1 MVIYNAA
8 TRELTAKIV
17 YYGPGLCG
25 KTTNLKVLHDRLEPG
40 TAGKLLNLQTQ
51 SDRTIYFDLLP
62 VELGDIKGYKIRFQ
76 LATVP
81 GQTAFNETRRVV
93 LKGVDGIVFVADS
106 QWTMLPKNLESWQN
120 LKDNLKANGIGFES
134 VPVIVQYNK
143 RDLGDILA
151 VDAMQEALGLSSYP
165 FVEAVASA
173 GRGVTETF
181 KLISKLT
188 FVDLLR
194 RLQGRRAEE
203 ANLPAPVEPTS
214 AADDLQTWKDSLL
227 NRESQPAVPVSRP
240 QRPLSLVPPVSDDAP
255 FDTTELAR
263 GVDDDEDGSPYEV
276 PAPPMGSAYEEPSEP
291 PPPTPASTIRMEAVR
306 IEDPAEPPAAP
317 PDEAE
322 LEIEEPAEVLS
333 PADEVAEYG
342 DSAAGMSTDPS
353 FFPPDTVRDER
364 IELLENRLREMS
376 DRSSS
381 AEVAA
386 ERLQGSV
393 ASLESQVAS
402 VLDRVGGMAERMQEL
417 ERGVSG
423 LQQALS
429 AATERL
435 ASNEEA
441 SRRQGDLEAALR
453 RLEAGLVDADERF
466 LADQGRQ
473 RKDADDIAMALRG
486 LTERAQATDE
496 RMDHLHQAAGSHE
509 EALASQRGE
518 LERLR
523 ALEAHVDGL
532 RDAAERLSGLE
543 GALGGLHDAADR
555 VRALEGAVGPLQ
567 EAADRVRSLEGRIS
581 GVEGLAERTP
591 ALEDQI
597 SSLRAALERL
607 PALEAQISALRDS
620 GERLP
625 GLEQRAES
633 LQRDLRELEST
644 LEEKTH
650 QGRREAEDIRSQIA
664 PLLEER
670 VRRHESDAMLF
681 AEMERLRES
690 LAESLHDIA
699 ERVRSRVRE

>member
-8 TRELTAKIV
+8 TKELTAKIV

-120 LKDNLKANGIGFES
+120 LKDNLKVNGIGFES
-134 VPVIVQYNK
+134 VPVVVQYNK

-203 ANLPAPVEPTS
+203 ANLPTADES
-214 AADDLQTWKDSLL
+214 SMADDLQHWKDSLL
-227 NRESQPAVPVSRP
+227 NRDSQPAIPVQRP
-240 QRPLSLVPPVSDDAP
+240 SRPLSLVPPVPDDAP

-263 GVDDDEDGSPYEV
+263 GVEDDDDDGSPYHVAAPLTSSGENAG
-276 PAPPMGSAYEEPSEP
+276 PASPLVSGP
-291 PPPTPASTIRMEAVR
+291 PPSPASTIRMDAVR
-306 IEDPAEPPAAP
+306 VDEPEPLAPAGGELDADEPP
-317 PDEAE
+317 
-322 LEIEEPAEVLS
+322 EVLS
-333 PADEVAEYG
+333 EADVVAMEFDHPAAAAGGGGDEPSFLPAD
-342 DSAAGMSTDPS
+342 S
-353 FFPPDTVRDER
+353 VRDER
-364 IELLENRLREMS
+364 LDLLERRLREM
-376 DRSSS
+376 DER
-381 AEVAA
+381 AGAGRGET
-386 ERLQGSV
+386 ERLHDTVATLESKV
-393 ASLESQVAS
+393 ASLLQSVAAMS
-402 VLDRVGGMAERMQEL
+402 ERVQGLETGISGLREAIEAASERAASLEGVGTRHGEL
-417 ERGVSG
+417 ESSV
-423 LQQALS
+423 
-429 AATERL
+429 
-435 ASNEEA
+435 
-441 SRRQGDLEAALR
+441 R
-453 RLEAGLVDADERF
+453 RLEAGLADFDER
-466 LADQGRQ
+466 AREDQSRQ

-486 LTERAQATDE
+486 LTERAQATDQQIG
-496 RMDHLHQAAGSHE
+496 HLHQAAGSHE
-509 EALASQRGE
+509 EALSAHGGE
-518 LERLR
+518 LDRLR
-523 ALEAHVDGL
+523 GIESQLEGLRAAAERVAGLETAVAAL
-532 RDAAERLSGLE
+532 RDAAERIPAVESRLSGLE
-543 GALGGLHDAADR
+543 GPAR
-555 VRALEGAVGPLQ
+555 
-567 EAADRVRSLEGRIS
+567 EAADRVPE
-581 GVEGLAERTP
+581 
-591 ALEDQI
+591 LEDRI
-597 SSLRAALERL
+597 SSLRAVLDRL
-607 PALEAQISALRDS
+607 PSLEQQLSALRES

-625 GLEQRAES
+625 SLEDRAET
-633 LQRDLRELEST
+633 LQRQLRELEAT

-664 PLLEER
+664 PLLEDR

-681 AEMERLRES
+681 SEMERLRES

-699 ERVRSRVRE
+699 ERVRARVRE